1 MSTERTVK
9 AFMSDPSRPLARVK
23 AGYDSR
29 GPGQPADYAMQALA
43 EQEARR
49 ILGETEPDIGLQT
62 GHAAVTNQ
70 YMRNYWSGNTH
81 PYSALAD
88 SLCAI
93 MPELDRLAGNSYQ
106 EDWPDR
112 HWEITARNMATLAAM
127 EEK

>member
-49 ILGETEPDIGLQT
+49 ILARTEPSSGSMGLST
-62 GHAAVTNQ
+62 AYGAL
-70 YMRNYWSGNTH
+70 S
-81 PYSALAD
+81 PLSAGWLAD
-88 SLCAI
+88 SLRAVLPI
-93 MPELDRLAGNSYQ
+93 LDALEAEARATDHQQ
-106 EDWPDR
+106 E
-112 HWEITARNMATLAAM
+112 AR
-127 EEK
+127 